1 MTQPSPLRTEL
12 RSTLQLALPVIAAE
26 LGWITMGIVDT
37 IIVGPLGPAAIGAVG
52 SGSTMFLAV
61 MVLGMGTLLAL
72 DTFVAQN
79 YGAGRI
85 DECHRWLFAGLQ
97 LAGVMSVVL
106 VITGAAGVSLL
117 SYAGLHPDVTVLL
130 QPYLWALLW
139 SAPPLLAF
147 TVFRRYL
154 QAMHVVK
161 PITVA
166 LVSANVINA
175 AGNWVLVYGHLG
187 FPALGVRGSAYAT
200 VAARIYLA
208 LFLCA
213 VVVMRERRR
222 PSGLHDVPFVID
234 PARMWA
240 LLRLGVPAAM
250 QVTLEVGVF
259 AAASGLAAR
268 ITPLAVAANQIVLNI
283 AGFFFMIPYGLSSA
297 AAVRVGHAVGRHDP
311 LGVRQSGA
319 VALGLAAA
327 VTVTVSV
334 VFVMAPLPFLRIFSD
349 DASVL
354 QAGSTVLLIYAICQP
369 FDGIQT
375 VATGALRGLG
385 ETRIPM
391 LVNLAGHWII
401 GLPVAY
407 VLCFRYDLGV
417 EGLWTGLTLGLMII
431 GSVLLVVWRRRSR
444 HAERLV
450 PSSGVRAWH

>member
-1 MTQPSPLRTEL
+1 M
-12 RSTLQLALPVIAAE
+12 LQLALPVIAAE

-97 LAGVMSVVL
+97 LAGVMSIVL
-106 VITGAAGVSLL
+106 VIAGAIGVALL
-117 SYAGLHPDVTVLL
+117 AYAGMHPEVTELL
-130 QPYLWALLW
+130 QPYLSGLLW

-154 QAMHVVK
+154 HAMGIVK

-175 AGNWVLVYGHLG
+175 VANWVLVYGHLG
-187 FPALGVRGSAYAT
+187 LPALGVRGSAYAT
-200 VAARIYLA
+200 VAARVYMA
-208 LFLCA
+208 AFLCL

-222 PSGLHDVPFVID
+222 PSGLGDVPFAFD
-234 PARMWA
+234 PARMWD

-297 AAVRVGHAVGRHDP
+297 AAVRVGHAVGRQDAP
-311 LGVRQSGA
+311 GVRLSGS
-319 VALGLAAA
+319 VALGLAVL
-327 VTVTVSV
+327 VTVAASM
-334 VFVMAPLPFLRIFSD
+334 VFVIAPGPFLRIFTD

-354 QAGSTVLLIYAICQP
+354 QAGAAVLLIYAICQP
-369 FDGIQT
+369 FDGLQT

-391 LVNLAGHWII
+391 LVNLGGHWIV

-407 VLCFRYDLGV
+407 VLCFQRGWGIQ
-417 EGLWTGLTLGLMII
+417 GLWTGLTLGLMLI
-431 GSVLLVVWRRRSR
+431 GTVLFVVWRRRSQGF
-444 HAERLV
+444 EV
-450 PSSGVRAWH
+450 TNP

>member
-1 MTQPSPLRTEL
+1 MTNPSPLRGEL
-12 RSTLQLALPVIAAE
+12 RSTLKLALPVIGAE

-72 DTFVAQN
+72 DTFVAQS

-97 LAGVMSVVL
+97 LAGVMSIVL
-106 VITGAAGVSLL
+106 VVAGAVGVTLL
-117 SYAGLHPDVTVLL
+117 SYAGMHPDVTVLL
-130 QPYLWALLW
+130 QPYLRALLW
-139 SAPPLLAF
+139 SAPPLLVF

-154 QAMHVVK
+154 QAMGVVK
-161 PITVA
+161 PVAVA
-166 LVSANVINA
+166 LVTANVINA
-175 AGNWVLVYGHLG
+175 AANWILVFGHLG

-200 VAARIYLA
+200 VAARVYMA
-208 LFLCA
+208 VFLCA
-213 VVVMRERRR
+213 VVVTRERRR
-222 PSGLHDVPFVID
+222 PSGLRDVPFVID

-297 AAVRVGHAVGRHDP
+297 AAVRVGHAVGRQDP
-311 LGVRQSGA
+311 IGVRQSGS
-319 VALGLAAA
+319 VALGLAAL
-327 VTVTVSV
+327 VTVVVSAM
-334 VFVMAPLPFLRIFSD
+334 FVIAPRPFLRIFTEE
-349 DASVL
+349 ASVL

-369 FDGIQT
+369 FDGLQT

-391 LVNLAGHWII
+391 LVNLGGHWIV

-407 VLCFRYDLGV
+407 VLCFGRGWGV
-417 EGLWTGLTLGLMII
+417 EGLWAGLTLGLMLI
-431 GSVLLVVWRRRSR
+431 GTVLFVVWRRRSHR
-444 HAERLV
+444 FEVHT
-450 PSSGVRAWH
+450 P